1 MVYLQKIPNE
11 HYIPYA
17 DSYYERLLMVPVK
30 HSAGFLTETGSI
42 HVDHPNFEANIVHE
56 CMENHISTAQNR
68 QISSLLAFRKKK
80 KKGQSGHLRLE
91 LFWFFC
97 LIKLKVEC
105 QWAKELKGKWEI
117 QCALLQ
123 NRAKSHLEK
132 NGLGTC

>member
-80 KKGQSGHLRLE
+80 KKRSKWSLE
-91 LFWFFC
+91 TRAF
-97 LIKLKVEC
+97 LIFL
-105 QWAKELKGKWEI
+105 
-117 QCALLQ
+117 
-123 NRAKSHLEK
+123 SD
-132 NGLGTC
+132 